1 MAPSLSKLMQRNE
14 VIAACGLGA
23 TLLLLG
29 VAKISRESR

>member
-1 MAPSLSKLMQRNE
+1 MAPSLSKLMQKNE